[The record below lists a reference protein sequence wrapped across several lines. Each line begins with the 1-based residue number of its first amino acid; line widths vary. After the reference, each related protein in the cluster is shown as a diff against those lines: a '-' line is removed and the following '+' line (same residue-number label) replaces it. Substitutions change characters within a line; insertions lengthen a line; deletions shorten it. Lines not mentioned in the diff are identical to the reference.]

1 MNAMFKRTF
10 TCGVAAL
17 ALSVAVAISSTPA
30 FAGGAVVE
38 GGGRGPPGGGGGRGP
53 PGVCRNGPCD
63 PPHGS
68 MPGGNKGTKCKL
80 NGEGCGKK
88 F

>member
-1 MNAMFKRTF
+1 MNAVVKKTLAS
-10 TCGVAAL
+10 GLAAL

-30 FAGGAVVE
+30 FAGGGAVV
-38 GGGRGPPGGGGGRGP
+38 GDGGRGAPGGGGHGP
-53 PGVCRNGPCD
+53 PGVCRNGPCN

-68 MPGGNKGTKCKL
+68 VAGGNKGGKCKL

>member
-1 MNAMFKRTF
+1 MRFDFKKKTL
-10 TCGVAAL
+10 GSGLLVL
-17 ALSVAVAISSTPA
+17 ALSVAVISSTPT
-30 FAGGAVVE
+30 FAGGSVVE
-38 GGGRGPPGGGGGRGP
+38 GGGRGSPGGGGHGP

-68 MPGGNKGTKCKL
+68 TIGGGNKGSKCKP
-80 NGEGCGKK
+80 NGEGCGKQ

>member
-1 MNAMFKRTF
+1 MNGVVKKTF
-10 TCGVAAL
+10 ASGLAAL
-17 ALSVAVAISSTPA
+17 TLSVAVAISSMPA
-30 FAGGAVVE
+30 SA
-38 GGGRGPPGGGGGRGP
+38 GGGRGPPGGGEGGRGP

-68 MPGGNKGTKCKL
+68 TVPGGNKGSKCQP

>member
-1 MNAMFKRTF
+1 MNGVVKKTVASGLAAF
-10 TCGVAAL
+10 T
-17 ALSVAVAISSTPA
+17 LSVAVATSSMPA
-30 FAGGAVVE
+30 FAGG
-38 GGGRGPPGGGGGRGP
+38 GHGPPGGSEGGRGP

-68 MPGGNKGTKCKL
+68 TVGGGNKGSKCKL